1 MHDITM
7 SHVVVVDARNI
18 SCSSLSVY
26 MYIHYIHIY
35 ICIYIY
41 IVILC
46 PLVVFMMELKSNL
59 NILELSA

>member
-18 SCSSLSVY
+18 SCVSLFL
-26 MYIHYIHIY
+26 Y
-35 ICIYIY
+35 ICIFIIYIYTYVYIY